1 MKPLIPVLS
10 GTIFFFVLIYYLL
23 PAPFLHAGVPGWLLL
38 LGINPLACFISGIVF
53 GLICGIKKSAILHP
67 LIAAIAFIPT
77 LYIYYNDSALIYLAF
92 YVIIAVMG
100 IGIGW
105 IIYLKK

>member
-1 MKPLIPVLS
+1 MKQLIPVLS
-10 GTIFFFVLIYYLL
+10 GTLIFFVLIYYLL
-23 PAPFLHAGVPGWLLL
+23 PAPFLQAGGPGWLLL
-38 LGINPLACFISGIVF
+38 LGINPLACLVSGIVF

-92 YVIIAVMG
+92 YVITAVMG